1 MSRVIDAKYETA
13 LQFIAGSVGVPRN
26 DMLIE
31 VLGYSETGVGAG
43 VWRYT
48 GVSGQTP
55 SQSPSQNGGA
65 WLTDANGNRYDLVR
79 SGNELSIAKL
89 GGIAGSDI
97 TSIMQAA
104 ITEIG
109 SNGGTILLPYAS
121 ESSPCEI
128 STELTI
134 RDNVTVKSESGSRV
148 NCWIKVPNSTGL
160 SIFRVNNR
168 SNVTF
173 KAFSIDNNGTNQTSG
188 QTINMTNTDNIFID
202 NVMVKDAVSAVVLI
216 DTGCSNVHIG
226 RIFSI
231 GGGSGASRGVS
242 INESTDINIDSV
254 DMQGYTGSGIN
265 ISDCKRVRVGGF
277 RGYRDYA
284 TLGWTSGKGAIRLT
298 NNCEDVSIGPVVAD
312 GWSRGIFILT
322 GSKDV
327 AISPFFITNCET
339 LGVWIEGDDGSDKT
353 GTENVT
359 IAGGV
364 ISNTGL
370 GAGLGYS
377 VYLSGTQNNI
387 VTGVTCG
394 GDIVEESVNSPA
406 DKNIITS
413 CRVRGSI
420 TTVGAN
426 TINANNIVGA

>member
-1 MSRVIDAKYETA
+1 MANLKFNTTTAFINEFSGNVSEGSLVET
-13 LQFIAGSVGVPRN
+13 
-26 DMLIE
+26 
-31 VLGYSETGVGAG
+31 LGYATVGDGGGAQWVKTATTGAV
-43 VWRYT
+43 
-48 GVSGQTP
+48 
-55 SQSPSQNGGA
+55 SQSPAQLADGA
-65 WLTDANGNRYDLVR
+65 WLTDASGSRYDLVR
-79 SGNELSIAKL
+79 SGNELSISKL
-89 GGIAGSDI
+89 GGVAGSDI

-104 ITEIG
+104 ITEIS

-121 ESSPCEI
+121 ESNPCEI

-134 RDNVTVKSESGSRV
+134 RDNVTVRSESGSRV
-148 NCWIKVPNSTGL
+148 NCWIKVPDSTGL

-168 SNVTF
+168 SNVVF
-173 KAFSIDNNGTNQTSG
+173 KDFSIDNNGTNQTSG
-188 QTINMTNTDNIFID
+188 QTINITNTDNILID

-231 GGGSGASRGVS
+231 GGGSDASRGVS

-284 TLGWTSGKGAIRLT
+284 TLGWTYGKGAIRIT
-298 NNCEDVSIGPVVAD
+298 NNCEDVSIGTVVAD
-312 GWSRGIFILT
+312 GWSRGIFVLT

-327 AISPFFITNCET
+327 SISPFFITNCET

-387 VTGVTCG
+387 VTGVTCD
-394 GDIVEESVNSPA
+394 GDIVEESVNSPS

-420 TTVGAN
+420 TTVGAS
-426 TINANNIVGA
+426 TINSNNIVGV